1 MAGLVE
7 WPFGE
12 MTEFVPAGPKGIGC
26 FIVGAPYLISNGIV
40 KTSDSDFLVIA
51 TPFGG
56 EVDGVQVCID
66 HCGGNCMP
74 FHRHW

>member
-1 MAGLVE
+1 ME

-51 TPFGG
+51 PPFGG
-56 EVDGVQVCID
+56 EVDGV
-66 HCGGNCMP
+66 
-74 FHRHW
+74 